1 MHHPNSRMFLPDD
14 FGIREITPIFTPSNA
29 DTHLKMV
36 ETLSI
41 FQWTILALT
50 ALCIGMS
57 KTGVQGLM
65 LLAVP
70 YMAMAFGAKES
81 TGVILPMLC
90 MADIIAV
97 VYYKRIADWK
107 VVARLLPTAILGFF
121 VAIFVDR
128 LIPTNEFRQ
137 LMGWTLALA
146 LAVMLWSE
154 LFGKEN
160 RWMKRWWYSALF
172 GLLGGFTTMIG
183 NAAGPVLSV
192 YLLSMRKDK
201 MEYIGINA
209 WFFLVVNLLKVPLQ
223 IFVWD
228 NISWATFSLNLTM
241 LPIIGIGAWLGI
253 GIVKLFPEK
262 AFRRFIQIITILSV
276 AMMLI

>member
-1 MHHPNSRMFLPDD
+1 MIDLL
-14 FGIREITPIFTPSNA
+14 TT
-29 DTHLKMV
+29 
-36 ETLSI
+36 
-41 FQWTILALT
+41 FQWVILVLT

-70 YMAMAFGAKES
+70 YMAMAFGAKAS

-107 VVARLLPTAILGFF
+107 VVAKLLPTAILGFF

-128 LIPTNEFRQ
+128 LIPANEFRQ
-137 LMGWTLALA
+137 LMGWTLALV
-146 LAVMLWSE
+146 LVVMAWSE

-183 NAAGPVLSV
+183 NAAGPVMSI
-192 YLLSMRKDK
+192 YLLSMRKGK

-228 NISWATFSLNLTM
+228 NISWDTFSLNLLM
-241 LPIIGIGAWLGI
+241 LPIIALGAWLGI
-253 GIVKLFPEK
+253 SIIKLFPEK
-262 AFRRFIQIITILSV
+262 AFRRFIQLVTILSV
-276 AMMLI
+276 AMMFC

>member
-1 MHHPNSRMFLPDD
+1 M
-14 FGIREITPIFTPSNA
+14 EA
-29 DTHLKMV
+29 
-36 ETLSI
+36 LSL
-41 FQWTILALT
+41 FQWAILGLA

-65 LLAVP
+65 LLVVP

-90 MADIIAV
+90 MADIVAV
-97 VYYKRIADWK
+97 AYYKRIADWK
-107 VVARLLPTAILGFF
+107 VVAKLLPTAVLGFLL
-121 VAIFVDR
+121 AILVDR
-128 LIPTNEFRQ
+128 LIPTEGFRQ

-154 LFGKEN
+154 LYGKEN
-160 RWMKRWWYSALF
+160 RWLKKWWYSALF

-183 NAAGPVLSV
+183 NAAGPVMSV
-192 YLLSMRKDK
+192 YLLSMRKEK
-201 MEYIGINA
+201 LEYIGINA

-223 IFVWD
+223 IFVWE
-228 NISWATFSLNLTM
+228 NISWSSFSLNLLM
-241 LPIIGIGAWLGI
+241 LPIIGVGAWLGI
-253 GIVKLFPEK
+253 RVVKLLPER
-262 AFRRFIQIITILSV
+262 AFRRFILFVTILSV